1 MSQQNNET
9 SIALWREFFKLYR
22 SMPELWLMR
31 SKSYRN
37 RRLKDESYGRLL
49 TLMRQID
56 PNANCHSLKRKIN
69 NFRTSYRR
77 ELRKVLRSGYTYVPG
92 LWYFKDL
99 DFLCEMETGVLQYDG
114 SMEKEPEMDMDM
126 EPEPE
131 PLAQQNQ
138 EYEQQVFP
146 KVEALEGITEN
157 MGVNEINDVSTSSS
171 FDQENHHHHHH
182 QVVVHNIHHIGSGNE
197 DDDIFAETFNKEED
211 VLGGM
216 EPGSEGEAEPE
227 PYLDTEADADPDLA
241 TEPII
246 SGRHRTDAKGITND
260 FHDSTSNRSRSGSR
274 EGHDLDKSSRSNMRR
289 VRTRR
294 RSSNNASDYEE
305 SSRKPQGK
313 RQRIKEDPS
322 PDRNRDRVI
331 DRDSDSECELIGK
344 RMAAH
349 FRNMRTD
356 QRLFAERIISEVLVF
371 GRMNRLSFDSQFI
384 PNRKED

>member
-1 MSQQNNET
+1 MSRASGTPINLYDEREVMEEFISCYRHFT
-9 SIALWREFFKLYR
+9 ALWDSSSEDYLSKQKKEPGYRE
-22 SMPELWLMR
+22 
-31 SKSYRN
+31 
-37 RRLKDESYGRLL
+37 LL
-49 TLMRQID
+49 NILQRINGDATVND
-56 PNANCHSLKRKIN
+56 VKRKIN
-69 NFRTSYRR
+69 SLRCCYRR
-77 ELRKVLRSGYTYVPG
+77 QIKKVQASQNGYKPR
-92 LWYFKDL
+92 LWWYHL
-99 DFLCEMETGVLQYDG
+99 MDFLNPVLNIQSPLRMKSDSLDDSLDET
-114 SMEKEPEMDMDM
+114 S
-126 EPEPE
+126 
-131 PLAQQNQ
+131 
-138 EYEQQVFP
+138 
-146 KVEALEGITEN
+146 
-157 MGVNEINDVSTSSS
+157 IN
-171 FDQENHHHHHH
+171 
-182 QVVVHNIHHIGSGNE
+182 